1 MLKETVVLN
10 LAKMQASI
18 IIMANLI
25 QETAS

>member
-1 MLKETVVLN
+1 MLKEIVVLN

-18 IIMANLI
+18 IIMANFT

>member
-1 MLKETVVLN
+1 MLKEIVVLN